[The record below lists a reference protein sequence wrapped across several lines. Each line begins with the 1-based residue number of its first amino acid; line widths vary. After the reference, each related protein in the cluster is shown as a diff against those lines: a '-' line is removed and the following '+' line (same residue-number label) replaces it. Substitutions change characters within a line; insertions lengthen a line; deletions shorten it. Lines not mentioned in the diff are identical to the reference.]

1 MLTYGS
7 FRVSIPAVVTTCTL
21 DTSERRLFTGAHDGS
36 VCAWNFNS
44 GVMLYQLLT
53 CVMMMLYQLLT
64 RFTSC

>member
-44 GVMLYQLLT
+44 GVMLYQLLKR
-53 CVMMMLYQLLT
+53 VMLYQLLT